1 MKNKAEELAKA
12 SKDLMLKEPFY
23 GLFLIMLNKQWNN
36 KAVPTAGVSRL
47 GINYQLYLNTDF
59 WDTLGSQQK
68 IGLLKHEL
76 LHIAFFHI
84 TDWSHL
90 TNKEIANIAMDIEI
104 NQLIQED
111 HLPPGPQLPS
121 TYPELN
127 LRWYSILL

>member
-76 LHIAFFHI
+76 NVRAPY
-84 TDWSHL
+84 TVMY
-90 TNKEIANIAMDIEI
+90 K
-104 NQLIQED
+104 
-111 HLPPGPQLPS
+111 
-121 TYPELN
+121 
-127 LRWYSILL
+127 